1 MSFKKVL
8 VASVSV
14 LTILLLQPSII
25 LDIDDS
31 VILLQKEVK
40 IVKLDKSQER
50 SVSRVNRISS
60 MSSKL
65 FSSIK
70 KEKRV
75 DLFSNMKRRATIEK
89 DNFFVFNKY
98 LSRDGFTLNFPIDRS
113 LHLTTSLSPLN
124 LEQGTK
130 LRLKH
135 RNKLAIFNTEVALGF
150 TGDYGLQFGLTRYF

>member
-98 LSRDGFTLNFPIDRS
+98 LSRDGFTLNSPINRS
-113 LHLTTSLSPLN
+113 LHLAASLSPLN

-135 RNKLAIFNTEVALGF
+135 KNGLVIFNSEVTLGF
-150 TGDYGLQFGLTRYF
+150 TGDYGLRFGLTKNF